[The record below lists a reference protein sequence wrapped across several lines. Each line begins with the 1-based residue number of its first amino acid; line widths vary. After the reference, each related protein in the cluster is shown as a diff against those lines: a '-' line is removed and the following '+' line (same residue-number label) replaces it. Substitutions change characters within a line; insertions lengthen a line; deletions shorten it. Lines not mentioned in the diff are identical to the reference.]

1 MFVLTG
7 GSVPGRSRA
16 LGTALHLRL
25 ISDAG
30 PSPGAGF
37 PHANLSRWRVRSNLA
52 SQVIDGMLADL
63 EFGPHRIHAGA
74 AVANPAELGRI
85 VPPPSFR
92 LTAPQRRRRPSLCS
106 PFQGV

>member
-16 LGTALHLRL
+16 LGMALHLRL

-30 PSPGAGF
+30 LSPGAGCS
-37 PHANLSRWRVRSNLA
+37 HVNLSRWRARGNCA
-52 SQVIDGMLADL
+52 SQVIDGMLADPEL
-63 EFGPHRIHAGA
+63 RPHRIHAGA
-74 AVANPAELGRI
+74 AIANPAELRSI
-85 VPPPSFR
+85 VPPSFR
-92 LTAPQRRRRPSLCS
+92 LTAPLRRRKPSLCS

>member
-7 GSVPGRSRA
+7 GPVPGRSRA
-16 LGTALHLRL
+16 LGMALRLRL

-30 PSPGAGF
+30 LSPGAGF
-37 PHANLSRWRVRSNLA
+37 SHANLSRWRARSNLA
-52 SQVIDGMLADL
+52 SPVIDGMLADL
-63 EFGPHRIHAGA
+63 ESGPHRIHAGA
-74 AVANPAELGRI
+74 AAANPAELRSI

-92 LTAPQRRRRPSLCS
+92 LTAPLRRRKPSLCS